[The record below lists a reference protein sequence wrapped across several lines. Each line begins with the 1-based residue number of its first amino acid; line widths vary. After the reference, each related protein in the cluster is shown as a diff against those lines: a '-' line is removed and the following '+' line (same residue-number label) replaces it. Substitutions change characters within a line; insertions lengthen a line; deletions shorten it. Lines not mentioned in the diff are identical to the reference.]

1 MKTLLRQYRMRHET
15 GPPYM
20 HEFQAQI
27 EVLWRDMQ
35 KIMNSTMR
43 TYDAPLYTWPL
54 AALHAINTVLN
65 VMPNKHIGMDTP
77 HLRYTG
83 RHFDYTEL
91 RPFWSECNV
100 WQDPAQRSKA
110 GAKADTSAKL
120 QPKSKPYRYVGN
132 LTPGNYLCLDTVK
145 GKLKALSR
153 PTFVTDPALMAKTLA
168 DTHNTLVDPA
178 STAIFTK
185 KLYPIRRPTALS
197 SPDILELACSTRESE
212 TFAYVKVQHRYQV
225 YFDSAD
231 SHSTQYADTD
241 AVIISPDQK
250 AMLLALRDADSD
262 PADFPSD
269 AFMDEPDPAT
279 YRQAWLSPNWRQWH
293 KAIQSEIDGILQ
305 PDRAD
310 PVTAFPQ
317 APPSSS
323 FKARCTTRGDMDR
336 TFYEEAETFAP
347 TPQLT
352 TFRLLLA
359 LCLTHRLMPYHYDV
373 SQAFLQALIP
383 EDERYYVRST
393 YDECLY
399 IGWIDGQLFIV
410 LIYVD
415 DFIVACADERSR
427 ARFHTDIMSTFQATY
442 SGVLNQFLQ
451 LRVDVQTETLP
462 TGESYPTRIEL
473 SHERSIT
480 DLTIRPDI
488 YYHGTYLAQFCHQPT
503 VEALTAAKRVLHYA
517 YSTRDYTLAMTIDS
531 TTPQLTAF
539 CDSDH
544 AGDTATR
551 NSVSGYCLYFHGML
565 IDWKFIP
572 VWIPTDDN
580 QADIFTK
587 ALPTTKHGVPII
599 DKFTA
604 RLLDIKDRGVKL
616 KERLRAAEARKL
628 HAQQQQLQQQQR
640 QDEIV
645 LASLQRQNLIG

>member
-1 MKTLLRQYRMRHET
+1 M
-15 GPPYM
+15 
-20 HEFQAQI
+20 
-27 EVLWRDMQ
+27 
-35 KIMNSTMR
+35 
-43 TYDAPLYTWPL
+43 
-54 AALHAINTVLN
+54 
-65 VMPNKHIGMDTP
+65 
-77 HLRYTG
+77 
-83 RHFDYTEL
+83 
-91 RPFWSECNV
+91 C
-100 WQDPAQRSKA
+100 
-110 GAKADTSAKL
+110 SAKPADR
-120 QPKSKPYRYVGN
+120 QKYHPAVIVSVDHKPQ
-132 LTPGNYLCLDTVK
+132 
-145 GKLKALSR
+145 
-153 PTFVTDPALMAKTLA
+153 
-168 DTHNTLVDPA
+168 
-178 STAIFTK
+178 
-185 KLYPIRRPTALS
+185 
-197 SPDILELACSTRESE
+197 
-212 TFAYVKVQHRYQV
+212 VQHRYQV

-279 YRQAWLSPNWRQWH
+279 YRQARLSPNWRQWH

-310 PVTAFPQ
+310 PVTAFP
-317 APPSSS
+317 PGSTVLPSKFVFKLKKLTDGSLDK

-373 SQAFLQALIP
+373 SRAFLQALIP
-383 EDERYYVRST
+383 EDERYYVRFPKGYVHPLGYVGAYMKKALYGHRTSGRLWSETAHRFMTDRYPTLSRST

-451 LRVDVQTETLP
+451 LKVDVQTETLP
-462 TGESYPTRIEL
+462 TGESYPTKIEL

-480 DLTIRPDI
+480 NLCAKFSIDTDKQPPRSPMTEGLSLPIPPPDAI
-488 YYHGTYLAQFCHQPT
+488 D
-503 VEALTAAKRVLHYA
+503 
-517 YSTRDYTLAMTIDS
+517 RDYTLAMAIDP

-565 IDWKFIP
+565 IDWWSKKQKSCTALHSTEAEYVAMSEACTSAPAIYNTLTEFFPSAEPITINVDNSAVQTLVTQRALSTKLKHIAVRYHAVRNWCQGPLTKFTP

-616 KERLRAAEARKL
+616 KEKLRAAEAQKL
-628 HAQQQQLQQQQR
+628 HAQQQQLPQQQR
-640 QDEIV
+640 QHEIV

>member
-1 MKTLLRQYRMRHET
+1 
-15 GPPYM
+15 
-20 HEFQAQI
+20 
-27 EVLWRDMQ
+27 
-35 KIMNSTMR
+35 
-43 TYDAPLYTWPL
+43 
-54 AALHAINTVLN
+54 
-65 VMPNKHIGMDTP
+65 
-77 HLRYTG
+77 
-83 RHFDYTEL
+83 
-91 RPFWSECNV
+91 
-100 WQDPAQRSKA
+100 
-110 GAKADTSAKL
+110 
-120 QPKSKPYRYVGN
+120 
-132 LTPGNYLCLDTVK
+132 
-145 GKLKALSR
+145 
-153 PTFVTDPALMAKTLA
+153 
-168 DTHNTLVDPA
+168 
-178 STAIFTK
+178 
-185 KLYPIRRPTALS
+185 
-197 SPDILELACSTRESE
+197 
-212 TFAYVKVQHRYQV
+212 
-225 YFDSAD
+225 
-231 SHSTQYADTD
+231 
-241 AVIISPDQK
+241 
-250 AMLLALRDADSD
+250 MLLALRDADSD

-279 YRQAWLSPNWRQWH
+279 YRQARLSPNWRQWH

-310 PVTAFPQ
+310 PVTAFP
-317 APPSSS
+317 PGSTVLPSKFVFKLKKLTDGSLDK

-336 TFYEEAETFAP
+336 TFYDEAETFAP

-359 LCLTHRLMPYHYDV
+359 LCLKHRLMPYHYDV

-399 IGWIDGQLFIV
+399 IGWIDTQLFIV

-415 DFIVACADERSR
+415 DFIVACADELSR

-480 DLTIRPDI
+480 DLCAKFSIDTDKQPPRSPMAEGLSLPIPPPDTIDRSIETPLRSLIYSLLWLARTVRPDI
-488 YYHGTYLAQFCHQPT
+488 YYHVTYLAQFCHQPT
-503 VEALTAAKRVLHYA
+503 VEALTAAKRILHYA
-517 YSTRDYTLAMTIDS
+517 YSTREYTLGMTIDS
-531 TTPQLTAF
+531 TAPQLTAF
-539 CDSDH
+539 RDSDH

-565 IDWKFIP
+565 IDWWSKKQKSCTALHSTEAEYVAMSEACTSALAIYNTLTEFFPSAEPITINVDNSAVQTLVTQRALSSKLKHIAVRYHAVRNWCQGPLRKFTP

-580 QADIFTK
+580 QSDIFTK
-587 ALPTTKHGVPII
+587 ALPITKHGVPII

-604 RLLDIKDRGVKL
+604 RLLDIKDRRVKL
-616 KERLRAAEARKL
+616 VEKLRAAEAQKL

-640 QDEIV
+640 QDQIV